1 MRTIGEVPYLNALYY
16 PDKKAIVDPPH
27 EFTWAQVN
35 ERVNRFA
42 NALIG
47 MGCRKGER
55 IAILSYNSPQFIES
69 IFACAKAGLI
79 YVPLNFRLSLEEMK
93 YILNDSTPTTL
104 IFSDELVQVVSA
116 LREEFPLRFVS
127 MGEDLGWA
135 KGYESLVRSGSAAE
149 PSETLVS
156 EEDPAEIFYTS
167 GTTGF
172 SKGVVH
178 THRAR
183 LRGALNC
190 VIDGELNFD
199 DIYLLNVPA
208 LCHTAGWVW
217 VLANLIVGGSIVISR
232 LRGFNPE
239 VVLRTVEDRS
249 ITNLQMVPITIME
262 LIDFADT
269 KKHNLSSLRMI
280 FYATAPMPPA
290 PLRKALGLFG
300 NIFMQPYGLTET
312 GPNVT
317 CLRKKQHN
325 IEGLSDEVAA
335 RRLRSC
341 GRPCCGVYV
350 RLVDDNGLD
359 VPPHTVGEIAVKS
372 TDMMKCY
379 WNNEEETRKTLRD
392 GWLYTGDLATY
403 DEDHFFYLVDRKKDM
418 IISGGLNI
426 YPAEVERVIHEHPAV
441 VQCAVIGVP
450 DDRWGEAVK
459 AVVVLGTERQASE
472 DEIIHF
478 CRRNLAGY
486 KKPRSVEFVSELPRN
501 PQGKIL
507 KKVLREKYWA
517 GRERKI

>member
-1 MRTIGEVPYLNALYY
+1 VRTIGEVPCVNAMYY
-16 PDKKAIVDPPH
+16 PTKKAIVDFPN
-27 EFTWAQVN
+27 ELTWSQVN
-35 ERVNRFA
+35 ERANRLA

-47 MGCRKGER
+47 LGCKKGER
-55 IAILSYNSPQFIES
+55 IAILAYNSLQFVES

-79 YVPLNFRLSLEEMK
+79 FVPVNFRLSLEEMK

-104 IFSDELVQVVSA
+104 IFGAEFSDAVSV
-116 LREEFPLRFVS
+116 LKESFHLNFIS
-127 MGEDLGWA
+127 IGEDLGWA
-135 KGYESLVRSGSAAE
+135 RGYESLVKSGSPAE
-149 PSETLVS
+149 PPDTQVS

-167 GTTGF
+167 GTTGLA
-172 SKGVVH
+172 KGVVH

-208 LCHTAGWVW
+208 LCHAAGWIW
-217 VLANLIVGGSIVISR
+217 VLANSLVGGSVVISK

-239 VVLRTVEDRS
+239 VILKTVEECS
-249 ITNLQMVPITIME
+249 VTNLQMVPLTIME
-262 LIDFADT
+262 LIEFPDT
-269 KKHNLSSLRMI
+269 TKYNLSSLRMI
-280 FYATAPMPPA
+280 FYATAPMPVA
-290 PLRKALGLFG
+290 PLRKALSIFG
-300 NIFMQPYGLTET
+300 NIFMQPYGLTES

-335 RRLRSC
+335 KRLLSC

-350 RLVDDNGLD
+350 KLVDESGRE

-372 TDMMKCY
+372 TDVMKCY
-379 WNNEEETRKTLRD
+379 WNNEEETQKTLRE

-403 DEDHFFYLVDRKKDM
+403 DEEHFLYLVDRKKDM

-426 YPAEVERVIHEHPAV
+426 YPAEVERVIHDHHAV
-441 VQCAVIGVP
+441 AQCAVIGVP
-450 DDRWGEAVK
+450 DERWGEAVK
-459 AVVVLGTERQASE
+459 ALIVLRREGRASE
-472 DEIIHF
+472 KEIIEF
-478 CRRNLAGY
+478 CRKSLASY
-486 KKPRSVEFVSELPRN
+486 KKPKSVEFVGELPRN

-507 KKVLREKYWA
+507 KKVLREKYWSN
-517 GRERKI
+517 RERKI